1 MLEKMTA
8 FIGSIISITTVSL
21 VFLANISPLVAFSS
35 SQLRPPARLTSLLST
50 KQRNFELTSDKGVLK
65 EVITP
70 GQGRRIEAGD
80 ILAIEYA
87 ASVKGSKTPFAKGN
101 KEQFIVKDGSL
112 IKGWDIAIESMR
124 IGEVSKV
131 SISNSYA
138 YGAKGVSPV
147 IPPGKSTYSRIHT
160 FGCLVCTLG
169 RAAIGHMQ
177 PKEPLLLLPL
187 FKN

>member
-1 MLEKMTA
+1 MAA
-8 FIGSIISITTVSL
+8 FFGTMISITTVSL
-21 VFLANISPLVAFSS
+21 VLLANISPLVAFSS
-35 SQLRPPARLTSLLST
+35 SQIRSQVGTIQRLTTLQST
-50 KQRNFELTSDKGVLK
+50 KQKNFELTSDKGVVK
-65 EVITP
+65 EVISP

-124 IGEVSKV
+124 IGEVSKI

-147 IPPGKSTYSRIHT
+147 IPPGKFLDKSH
-160 FGCLVCTLG
+160 
-169 RAAIGHMQ
+169 
-177 PKEPLLLLPL
+177 
-187 FKN
+187 